1 MYYCEFLEDKTLI
14 RTVKQNRVVGK
25 YLIVNQ
31 NVLPFQI
38 SYKAEVIV
46 RVVANGDM
54 LWYKQRNKIDLTA
67 LTEKEQKDMLVQILK
82 SETW

>member
-54 LWYKQRNKIDLTA
+54 LWYKQRNKISLTA
-67 LTEKEQKDMLVQILK
+67 LTEKEQQELMLQILK

>member
-1 MYYCEFLEDKTLI
+1 MYYCEFPEDKTLI

-38 SYKAEVIV
+38 RYKTEVIV
-46 RVVANGDM
+46 RVNANGDM
-54 LWYKQRNKIDLTA
+54 VWYKHRNKIDLTA

>member
-1 MYYCEFLEDKTLI
+1 MYYCEFPEDKTLI

>member
-1 MYYCEFLEDKTLI
+1 MYYCEFPEDKTLI

-38 SYKAEVIV
+38 SYKTEVIV

>member
-38 SYKAEVIV
+38 RYKAKTIV
-46 RVVANGDM
+46 KVNANGDM
-54 LWYKQRNKIDLTA
+54 VWYKHRNKIDLTA
-67 LTEKEQKDMLVQILK
+67 LTEKEQQELMLQILK